1 MYIRGRRQRRRRWQI
16 QAEEDHNG
24 STALKGKTKGL
35 PCEQDDNSQAGKR
48 VRYSGP
54 DLPEDILRHIH
65 SLMPLRD
72 AARAACVSHAF
83 LHSWRCHPNLIFN
96 NKEFC
101 FKKEYAN
108 GWNFCSKIN
117 HILSNHSGIGVTI
130 FRLEFWGLSKYNANH
145 YLKSWLQVA
154 VTPGIEELT
163 LMLFKV
169 KRMYKL
175 RCSLLSNGVR
185 DSIQKL
191 QLGFC
196 AFHPTAE
203 LGPFRSLINLHLH
216 TVRITEDELG
226 CLLSNSFA
234 LQRLE
239 LTWCNQIIC
248 LNIPCVLLHLSSL
261 KVFVWERLKLIE
273 SKAPNLSNLS
283 LHGKQVKLILG
294 ETLKLKSVDMSH
306 SNLVSHAR
314 ANFPASMPNLET
326 LAISSCHEMINTPL
340 LPTKFLYLKHLAIS
354 LHGWMLSP
362 SYDYFSLV
370 SFLDASPSLETL
382 VLNLSQ
388 VHMQQES
395 IFKDPTSHLRQM
407 PEHPLDHLK
416 SVKIAGFSSAKSLVE
431 LTCHIVKNAASLECL
446 TLDAFYGFR
455 CADKKSK
462 RCYVINEDLSEP
474 PRALLAIRRYIEDK
488 VPSTVKLNVVEPCS
502 RCHAKECVFVAF
514 MLLFTMDTYMA
525 LMR

>member
-16 QAEEDHNG
+16 QAEEDQNE
-24 STALKGKTKGL
+24 STALEGKRKGL
-35 PCEQDDNSQAGKR
+35 PCQQDDNSQAGKR
-48 VRYSGP
+48 VIYSGP

-83 LHSWRCHPNLIFN
+83 LQSWRCHPNLIFN
-96 NKEFC
+96 SQEFS
-101 FKKEYAN
+101 FKKEYTN
-108 GWNFCSKIN
+108 VWNFCSKIN
-117 HILSNHSGIGVTI
+117 HILSNHSGIGVKI
-130 FRLEFWGLSKYNANH
+130 FRLEFSGLSKYNANH

-169 KRMYKL
+169 KQMYKL
-175 RCSLLSNGVR
+175 RFSLLSNGVR

-216 TVRITEDELG
+216 
-226 CLLSNSFA
+226 S
-234 LQRLE
+234 RLE
-239 LTWCNQIIC
+239 LMWCSQIIC
-248 LNIPCVLLHLSSL
+248 VNIPCVLLHLSSL
-261 KVFVWERLKLIE
+261 KVFGWERLKPIE

-283 LHGKQVKLILG
+283 LHGNQVKLILG
-294 ETLKLKSVDMSH
+294 ETLKLQSVDMSH

-314 ANFPASMPNLET
+314 ANFPASMPNLEN
-326 LAISSCHEMINTPL
+326 LAISSGHEIINPPL

-354 LHGWMLSP
+354 LNGWMLSP

-382 VLNLSQ
+382 VLN

-455 CADKKSK
+455 CADQKSN

-474 PRALLAIRRYIEDK
+474 PRALLVIRRYIEDK

-502 RCHAKECVFVAF
+502 RCHAKECVYVAL
-514 MLLFTMDTYMA
+514 MLLFTMDAYMA
-525 LMR
+525 LMRRGMTSLRVITYS